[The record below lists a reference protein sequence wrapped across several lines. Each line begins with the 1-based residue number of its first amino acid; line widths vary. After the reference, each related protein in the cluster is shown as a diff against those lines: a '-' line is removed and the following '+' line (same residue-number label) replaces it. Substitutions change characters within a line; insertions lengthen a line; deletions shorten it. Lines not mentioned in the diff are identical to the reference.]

1 MRFFIVVFIIFGIVI
16 SAAAKPQE
24 FIREYE
30 YIASENDSKVSAREN
45 ATEQMRAMLL
55 REIGEVVIAEQK
67 MESAS
72 SGNRFIYDNYSEKIT
87 AVAASMVKME
97 ILTENW
103 TGARY
108 YIRAK
113 IVVDPSEVSK
123 RANEVLLNH
132 KEMKTLQDKNQE
144 ILQQVEK
151 LNSEI
156 SKLKT
161 KMQNSENF
169 LFAEIREYKMK
180 INDYLARIAQLNK
193 INADL
198 SQKYKSEIDDYKLE
212 AFQKDSAIK
221 ALSDAVAELKLEL
234 KSRESKVADVPQKQ
248 SVPDPKEVESNDC
261 IRINTEPSGA
271 LIYMNNKYLGR
282 TPYLY
287 NDPPRGQML
296 ITVKANGYQSYNWN
310 LNYGGGKHLFKRTL
324 EKAN

>member
-1 MRFFIVVFIIFGIVI
+1 MRLFAIGFIIFGLVI

-24 FIREYE
+24 FTREYE
-30 YIASENDSKVSAREN
+30 YIASEKDSKVSAREN

-103 TGARY
+103 TGAKY
-108 YIRAK
+108 FIRAK

-132 KEMKTLQDKNQE
+132 KEMKTLQDKNRE
-144 ILQQVEK
+144 ISQQVEK
-151 LNSEI
+151 LNNEI
-156 SKLKT
+156 SKLRT
-161 KMQNSENF
+161 KMQDSENF
-169 LFAEIREYKMK
+169 LFAEIREYKIK

-193 INADL
+193 INAEI
-198 SQKYKSEIDDYKLE
+198 SQKYKFEIDDYKLE

-221 ALSDAVAELKLEL
+221 ALSDAVAELKSEL
-234 KSRESKVADVPQKQ
+234 KTRENKVVETPQKQ
-248 SVPDPKEVESNDC
+248 PVSDQKEVESNDC
-261 IRINTEPSGA
+261 IRVNTEPAGA
-271 LIYMNNKYLGR
+271 LVYLNDRYSGR

-287 NDPPRGQML
+287 NNPPRGQISIKVRL
-296 ITVKANGYQSYNWN
+296 NGYQSYGWN
-310 LNYGGGKHLFKRTL
+310 LNYNGGKHFFRKALD
-324 EKAN
+324 KAN